1 MDFDFPDEL
10 KQLRD
15 TARAILAE
23 RSPTAVARKVLD
35 GNLDLDRELWKE
47 IGDLGWLAATIPE
60 AHGGLGLGP
69 LAVCVLAEEIGRSL
83 APVPF
88 SSSVTFATE
97 ALLHYGSPEQQRA
110 HLPRLADGTVIGTL
124 AFVESVGITD
134 PRIFQTRFANGRLD
148 GTKLLVADGVV
159 ADIAIVA
166 ARGVDGAPGLYI
178 AALAGATVSRTSRP
192 TIDPSRGHADLRFEG
207 HPVEPLAGARGTAAF
222 SNLLDRAAVVM
233 AFEQIGIAGAAL
245 DMATAYAKERYAF
258 GRPVGSFQ
266 AIKHK
271 LVDVYVALE
280 LARSNAYFAAWAL
293 ANEAPELPVAA
304 AAARVSAC
312 EAAWL
317 ATKENIQT
325 HGGMGFTWDLDCH
338 LYYRRAKLLGLA
350 LGSAT
355 EWKRKLIERLCVQ
368 EGVPL
373 ADVTTARG

>member
-1 MDFDFPDEL
+1 
-10 KQLRD
+10 
-15 TARAILAE
+15 
-23 RSPTAVARKVLD
+23 
-35 GNLDLDRELWKE
+35 
-47 IGDLGWLAATIPE
+47 
-60 AHGGLGLGP
+60 
-69 LAVCVLAEEIGRSL
+69 
-83 APVPF
+83 
-88 SSSVTFATE
+88 
-97 ALLHYGSPEQQRA
+97 
-110 HLPRLADGTVIGTL
+110 
-124 AFVESVGITD
+124 
-134 PRIFQTRFANGRLD
+134 
-148 GTKLLVADGVV
+148 
-159 ADIAIVA
+159 
-166 ARGVDGAPGLYI
+166 
-178 AALAGATVSRTSRP
+178 
-192 TIDPSRGHADLRFEG
+192 
-207 HPVEPLAGARGTAAF
+207 
-222 SNLLDRAAVVM
+222 M

-258 GRPVGSFQ
+258 GRPIGSFQ

-293 ANEAPELPVAA
+293 ANDAPELPVAA